1 MLTGPHHL
9 HKGFLMQSEIKDKKI
24 RLIDLLKCFLPGRI
38 SKEKSLLREI
48 DLIQEKYTN
57 ELDKLEASLNHEDTW
72 GKKTDDEI
80 F

>member
-9 HKGFLMQSEIKDKKI
+9 HKGFSMQSGIKDKKV
-24 RLIDLLKCFLPGRI
+24 RFIDLFRCFLPWRI
-38 SKEKSLLREI
+38 SKERTFLREI
-48 DLIQEKYTN
+48 DLIQEKNTK
-57 ELDKLEASLNHEDTW
+57 ELDNIEASLNHEDTW